1 MKELLDKIQNLIEKT
16 MDDDVIVQRELLEP
30 LFNQVYGLCHQSKVD
45 ILDMLRISQLENQ
58 LTKRIIDVV
67 PKVESSTS
75 LDDSDKI
82 IEQIVYYSRKKA
94 EELYQCSIKSDSLK
108 SRSLDF
114 CNIVLETS
122 KNLGIASTIFNLSNI
137 LEIPIKHHIIISYIH
152 NRYYLVDITY
162 QQFFLLGYNFKERYY
177 EHPSYTKVCDIGGR
191 MLDNGR
197 ECAKKMIEGGY
208 LKDLNDIKKYFDA
221 FMDFSANPKLQT
233 GNEYLYLFLKTL
245 KGSNDKSERILF
257 EKANF

>member
-1 MKELLDKIQNLIEKT
+1 MKELLDKIQSLIEKT
-16 MDDDVIVQRELLEP
+16 VDDDVIVQRELLEP
-30 LFNQVYGLCHQSKVD
+30 LFSQVYGLCREGDVN
-45 ILDMLRISQLENQ
+45 ILDMLRISQLENR

-94 EELYQCSIKSDSLK
+94 EDIYQCSIKNDSLK

-122 KNLGIASTIFNLSNI
+122 KNLGVASVIFNLSNI
-137 LEIPIKHHIIISYIH
+137 LEIPIKHHIIISYIN
-152 NRYYLVDITY
+152 NRYYLIDITY

-177 EHPSYTKVCDIGGR
+177 EHPSYTKLCDIGGR
-191 MLDNGR
+191 MMDSGR
-197 ECAKKMIEGGY
+197 ECARKMIENGY

-221 FMDFSANPKLQT
+221 FMDFSTNSKLET
-233 GNEYLYLFLKTL
+233 GKEYLNLFLKTL
-245 KGSNDKSERILF
+245 KGSNDKSEKLLF